1 MPPAKPDVEKK
12 PKRKITL
19 EKEPKRKITLEK
31 EPKRKIVIE
40 DANMVEEDEAIKVA
54 IVHKVCLQKFKHESK
69 TYYLDSERDK
79 LYEYVAEKKHG
90 MYIGRWDSLLQEI
103 VAGEDSDIE

>member
-12 PKRKITL
+12 PKRKIV
-19 EKEPKRKITLEK
+19 LEK
-31 EPKRKIVIE
+31 EPKRKIVLEKEPKRKIIIE
-40 DANMVEEDEAIKVA
+40 DANMVEDDEPIKVA
-54 IVHKVCLQKFKHESK
+54 IVHKVCLQKFKHNSK

-90 MYIGRWDSLLQEI
+90 MYIGRWDSLLREI